1 MSLAAPARH
10 RGIEKLADRA
20 VLQGKGA
27 VLAHLIGFAVFFAIF
42 GQLLFKT
49 GALAPLFSRLSD
61 DWYTRATDIPI
72 RFVAIWI
79 FLDRFG
85 RVGRYRLT
93 AWDALYGF
101 LAVSYGIS
109 FIFSDLAMI
118 RFTGGGVYLD
128 WLSTLSTPLL
138 FFVVVQEASLRK
150 GYRPDIILGW
160 MVGTAALAA
169 ALGLSQALD
178 IAGMRERSA
187 TFFDWAYN
195 DRLLQGPSEVYQ
207 GRGPFQHANG
217 LAVMMVFSF
226 ALVPA
231 CFRFPKLK
239 PFAIPLLL
247 LLGAATFG
255 TYSRIGIVSSAAVF
269 FAVILFLLLKKRPIQ
284 AAGALC
290 GAILL
295 AFAFVAS
302 IYIFDIQRFKIFI
315 EGEGVVARSKGEEI
329 GGWYLRQDANK
340 AAISKALDYPVLGV
354 GATGAGI
361 NRLDKITNNA
371 FSYRALTT
379 NSYTFA
385 WVSYGIVGLLFVIGQ
400 VVVLAYVGLSKRIPG
415 AYALSFAMLA
425 AGIAVAA
432 AAENSSFSSSL
443 MSFANVFVALFALP
457 ALRRQDIRQRL
468 PVPASAPLEA

>member
-1 MSLAAPARH
+1 MSLVAPARH
-10 RGIEKLADRA
+10 SGIQKLADRT

-27 VLAHLIGFAVFFAIF
+27 VLAHLIGLAVFLVIF
-42 GQLLFKT
+42 GQLV
-49 GALAPLFSRLSD
+49 FSKV
-61 DWYTRATDIPI
+61 DWPYTRPTDIPI
-72 RFVAIWI
+72 RFVAIWL

-93 AWDALYGF
+93 LWDGLYGM
-101 LAVSYGIS
+101 LAVAYGIS
-109 FIFSDLAMI
+109 FIYADLAMI
-118 RFTGGGVYLD
+118 RFSGGGVFID
-128 WLSTLSTPLL
+128 WLAVLATPLL

-160 MVGTAALAA
+160 LAGTAAVA
-169 ALGLSQALD
+169 ALLGLGQALD
-178 IAGMRERSA
+178 VAGIRQWSA
-187 TFFDWAYN
+187 IFFDWAYN

-217 LAVMMVFSF
+217 LAVMMVFSM

-239 PFAIPLLL
+239 PLALPLLL

-255 TYSRIGIVSSAAVF
+255 TYSRIGIVSAAAVF
-269 FAVILFLLLKKRPIQ
+269 GAVILFLLLKKRALQ
-284 AAGALC
+284 AAAALC

-295 AFAFVAS
+295 AFAFVAA

-315 EGEGVVARSKGEEI
+315 EGEGVVARAKAEEI

-340 AAISKALDYPVLGV
+340 AAIDKAMDFPVSGV

-361 NRLDKITNNA
+361 NRLDKLTNNSY
-371 FSYRALTT
+371 SYRALTT

-385 WVSYGIVGLLFVIGQ
+385 WVSYGIVGLLFVVGQ
-400 VVVLAYVGLSKRIPG
+400 IVILGYVGLSKRIDA
-415 AYALSFAMLA
+415 AYALTFMMLA
-425 AGIAVAA
+425 AAVAVA
-432 AAENSSFSSSL
+432 GAAENSSFSLSL
-443 MSFANVFVALFALP
+443 MSLANVLVAMFALP
-457 ALRRQDIRQRL
+457 ALRKQDIRQRA
-468 PVPASAPLEA
+468 PAS